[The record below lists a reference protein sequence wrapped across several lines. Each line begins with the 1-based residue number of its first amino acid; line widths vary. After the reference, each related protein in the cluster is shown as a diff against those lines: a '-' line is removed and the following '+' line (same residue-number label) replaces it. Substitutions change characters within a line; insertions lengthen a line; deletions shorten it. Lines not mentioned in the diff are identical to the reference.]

1 MEHSAPKTVTSE
13 PVPVGRLLRIG
24 ALAAVLSGSANAL
37 VLAIASSLFGAI
49 VIPPDGTVTFGEV
62 VGASVAGAVGAAAIF
77 ALTGR
82 FTRRPIRIF
91 WGVAA
96 VGLLLSFVPIALA
109 GATGS
114 SAGTL
119 ALMHVVA
126 AATNVGL
133 LTKLGRKEQGV
144 LGRPGIWR
152 GGW

>member
-1 MEHSAPKTVTSE
+1 MEHSALKSVSSGF
-13 PVPVGRLLRIG
+13 VPVRRLLRVG
-24 ALAAVLSGSANAL
+24 ALAAVLSASANSL
-37 VLAIASSLFGAI
+37 VLATASSLFGAI
-49 VIPPDGTVTFGEV
+49 VISPHGMVTLGQV
-62 VGASVAGAVGAAAIF
+62 VGASVAGTVGAVAIF

-96 VGLLLSFVPIALA
+96 VGLVLSFVPIGLV

-126 AATNVGL
+126 AVTNVGL
-133 LTKLGRKEQGV
+133 LTALGQKA
-144 LGRPGIWR
+144 
-152 GGW
+152 